1 MSMGMAIGDPVHAGL
16 ALGDLDGDGHLDV
29 VRTNV
34 WYRNVQG
41 DGSEW
46 EEISLGPNTPPPEDF
61 QPPFAFDATKAVVG
75 DMNQK
80 GDADIAFTDA
90 EMPGGKI
97 WWMENADGEGRK
109 GIRHDLPPSAGPRR
123 RRHNG
128 QWQARH
134 PRQTL
139 AASGGQCRRG
149 KDVRRLPRRDL
160 IGVLATYKG

>member
-75 DMNQK
+75 DVTGNGK
-80 GDADIAFTDA
+80 LDILGKPWPPVEGNAV
-90 EMPGGKI
+90 GGK
-97 WWMENADGEGRK
+97 MFVVFLEG
-109 GIRHDLPPSAGPRR
+109 I
-123 RRHNG
+123 
-128 QWQARH
+128 
-134 PRQTL
+134 
-139 AASGGQCRRG
+139 
-149 KDVRRLPRRDL
+149 
-160 IGVLATYKG
+160 